1 MMSGNSENK
10 GALGKIETL
19 DLIKSVERGVG
30 VRRRSYGRIGCL
42 SGCSGGCYGKSLG
55 RVTK

>member
-19 DLIKSVERGVG
+19 DLIKGIEREVG
-30 VRRRSYGRIGCL
+30 VRRRS
-42 SGCSGGCYGKSLG
+42 
-55 RVTK
+55 